1 VSQAQAGSTSEQLAS
16 AKQQLRRE
24 MGFWDVLLF
33 NIATVLGPR
42 WVAAAAHNG
51 TSSISLWVLAAALF
65 FVPYG
70 LVINELSSRF
80 PVEGGLYVWA
90 KEAFGDFHGFVAGW
104 NYWIYTVFYFPGLL
118 LASAS
123 MSAYIIGSGGGE
135 LEHNRTFLLVVSF
148 ALLIVAVAL
157 NIIGL
162 NIGKWLQNAGGVST
176 YLPLLMLVGIAALV
190 YHKHGSVTQF
200 TWATIWP
207 KWDWDTV
214 NFWSQIAFAF
224 TGLELVS
231 AMSEEIR
238 DPQRTLPRA
247 LLGSSVM
254 IAGMYI
260 VATTAVLVLAPAPVI
275 SPTSGVFHAVTIG
288 SVAMGVGF
296 LGIVAALLVTVGNA
310 GGVGSTVAGI
320 ARVPF
325 IVGID
330 RYLPAAFGKIHPK
343 WHTPWVSIL
352 VQAAISGAVLLIS
365 QISESVRGAY
375 DGLVSI
381 TIIIYFIPFLYM
393 FAAVIKLVNRS
404 DRTANPH
411 AVLIPGGKIGV
422 WLTAGIGFLI
432 VLACMVIAAV
442 PPGDSTNKL
451 LFEVKVIAA
460 TVIAILFGL
469 VLYWHG
475 VRAKKLEEPNR

>member
-1 VSQAQAGSTSEQLAS
+1 
-16 AKQQLRRE
+16 

-104 NYWIYTVFYFPGLL
+104 NYWIYTFFYFPGLL

-123 MSAYIIGSGGGE
+123 MSAYIIGAGGGE
-135 LEHNRTFLLVVSF
+135 LAQNRTFLLVVSF
-148 ALLIVAVAL
+148 ALLIVAVGL

-162 NIGKWLQNAGGVST
+162 NIGKWLQNAGGVGT
-176 YLPLLMLVGIAALV
+176 YTPLLMLAGIALLI
-190 YHKHGSVTQF
+190 YFRHGSVTHF
-200 TWATIWP
+200 TWATVWP
-207 KWDWDTV
+207 HWDWDTV

-247 LLGSSVM
+247 LIGSSIM

-260 VATTAVLVLAPAPVI
+260 VATVAVLVLVPAPAV
-275 SPTSGVFHAVTIG
+275 SPTSGVFHAVTVG

-330 RYLPAAFGKIHPK
+330 RYLPAFFGKIHPK

-352 VQAAISGAVLLIS
+352 VQAVISGAVLLVS

-375 DGLVSI
+375 EGLVSV
-381 TIIIYFIPFLYM
+381 TIILYFIPFLYM
-393 FAAVIKLVNRS
+393 FAAAIKLVNHP
-404 DRTANPH
+404 DRKTNPH
-411 AVLIPGGKIGV
+411 AVLIPGGKVGV

-432 VLACMVIAAV
+432 ALAAMFISAV
-442 PPGDSTNKL
+442 PPGDSANKFV
-451 LFEVKVIAA
+451 FEVKVVAA

-469 VLYWHG
+469 VLYWRG
-475 VRAKKLEEPNR
+475 ARAKRLETTRP